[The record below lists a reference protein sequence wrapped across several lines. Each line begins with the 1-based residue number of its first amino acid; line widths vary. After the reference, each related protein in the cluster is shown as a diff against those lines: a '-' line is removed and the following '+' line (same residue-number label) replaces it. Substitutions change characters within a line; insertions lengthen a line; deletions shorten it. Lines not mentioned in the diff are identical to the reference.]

1 MYFRPSKNLQAVIT
15 VIQFL
20 DGDEPSE
27 KQANQL
33 DSMIAEL
40 AISEQEWLYN
50 QTTYSLPAD
59 CYCNLSMRNG
69 EMGGFSRY

>member
-1 MYFRPSKNLQAVIT
+1 MYFKPTKELAAIIT
-15 VIQFL
+15 ICEFL
-20 DGDEPSE
+20 DGDEPTE
-27 KQANQL
+27 KQAIQI

-40 AISEQEWLYN
+40 SIAEKEWLYN

-59 CYCNLSMRNG
+59 CYTNLSMRNG